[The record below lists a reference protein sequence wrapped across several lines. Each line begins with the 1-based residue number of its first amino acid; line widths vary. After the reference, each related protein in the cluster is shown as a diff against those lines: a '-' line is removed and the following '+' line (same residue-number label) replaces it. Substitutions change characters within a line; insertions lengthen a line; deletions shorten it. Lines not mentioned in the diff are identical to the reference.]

1 MKEVILGIAL
11 TAIAAGIFKLICPE
25 SGFKKQI
32 GFLIAS
38 FFLLS
43 CLSLVNSDKAD
54 FSAIM
59 DSLREQGAYMDFSEE
74 VYKMTQ
80 EEIANILAADL
91 DEKLK
96 ENKIFCK
103 EIRVIIDIS
112 SAYSISIKQVRLAFT
127 ADSAE
132 NADAAESL
140 VKKEVG
146 DEIEVIIEIKG
157 K

>member
-1 MKEVILGIAL
+1 MREVILGIAL

-43 CLSLVNSDKAD
+43 CLSLVNSDKTD
-54 FSAIM
+54 LSAIT
-59 DSLREQGAYMDFSEE
+59 DSFREQGAYMDFSGE

-80 EEIANILAADL
+80 EEIANRLVADL

-112 SAYSISIKQVRLAFT
+112 STYSISIKQVRLAFT

-157 K
+157 N